1 MKSVVNR
8 VPCSEFLRFIPHPV
22 VIESLINKYPV
33 VIEKVDGIAE
43 KRLNLG
49 KLIPKLQHLKMKEY
63 GYHAGLL
70 KNEKLVHTHVNPLI
84 DQVPAPS
91 KEDEERYQETYRRH
105 NWPAVDGYKETS
117 KDIFAVVH
125 QLAIVMAQHL
135 DKYVIKTLK
144 PNAE

>member
-8 VPCSEFLRFIPHPV
+8 VPYSEFLRFIPHPV

-70 KNEKLVHTHVNPLI
+70 KNENLVHTHVNPLI

-91 KEDEERYQETYRRH
+91 KEDE
-105 NWPAVDGYKETS
+105 
-117 KDIFAVVH
+117 
-125 QLAIVMAQHL
+125 
-135 DKYVIKTLK
+135 
-144 PNAE
+144 